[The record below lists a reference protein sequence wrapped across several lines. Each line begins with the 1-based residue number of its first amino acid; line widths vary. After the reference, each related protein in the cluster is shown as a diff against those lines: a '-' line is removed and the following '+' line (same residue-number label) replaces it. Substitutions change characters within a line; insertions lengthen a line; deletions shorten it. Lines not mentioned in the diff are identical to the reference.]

1 MTSNQHFKLPEGSTF
16 LCYFIEVA
24 TGYCW
29 STVPY
34 FLLFG
39 TTRQSRPEDAP
50 LYAVVPHVPR
60 STVHVVFSRGLLS
73 EKEAYVKITKVTFD
87 CSLYSFQ
94 PTTSVRL
101 FDSPNLLF
109 FIVILSRA
117 LYPSP
122 ESMKQFPRMDGFQ
135 GWRIQVPGWGKGLE
149 PEMSD
154 KIRNLLRVEK
164 NFSFHE
170 RHNHKVTSSYSK
182 KTEWPNDIC

>member
-1 MTSNQHFKLPEGSTF
+1 M
-16 LCYFIEVA
+16 
-24 TGYCW
+24 
-29 STVPY
+29 
-34 FLLFG
+34 LLHRSSYWVLLVHGALFSIIRHNPSESAG
-39 TTRQSRPEDAP
+39 GR
-50 LYAVVPHVPR
+50 AVVPHVPR

-94 PTTSVRL
+94 PTSSVRL